1 MTRRNR
7 IIDVDLD
14 DDDNDDDDH
23 DDYDE
28 IIKLK
33 FFFLSYPAIHTQ
45 ELFDPM
51 DATTIYRKKN

>member
-14 DDDNDDDDH
+14 DDDNDH

-28 IIKLK
+28 IIKLN
-33 FFFLSYPAIHTQ
+33 FFF
-45 ELFDPM
+45 F
-51 DATTIYRKKN
+51 

>member
-14 DDDNDDDDH
+14 DDDNDH

-33 FFFLSYPAIHTQ
+33 FFF
-45 ELFDPM
+45 
-51 DATTIYRKKN
+51 

>member
-14 DDDNDDDDH
+14 DDDDDH

-33 FFFLSYPAIHTQ
+33 FFFLNVIQPYTHGSFLIRWMLQ
-45 ELFDPM
+45 QF
-51 DATTIYRKKN
+51 IVKKTNE